1 MALLLQ
7 PIITSPRAFTGQSE
21 LGFRAI
27 GERVHLTQLAER
39 GFLYLGE
46 SDMDTSWL
54 QELKYEQ
61 LQKQLSKLEESEG
74 GYDQFTQSY
83 KTFGVQRQPDNS
95 LHFREWAPAA
105 EALFLTGDFNAWEKF
120 THPYTKQEFGKWEL
134 ILPPKHDNSPAVDHN
149 SKLKVVVHTEEDE
162 RLYRISPW
170 AKYVTRDEKSVIYDW
185 VHWDPPNPY
194 TQIHPRPKK
203 PKGLRIY
210 EAHVGIA
217 SPEGKVATYTNFTT
231 NVLPHIR
238 DSGYN
243 CIQMMAIMEHAY
255 YASFGYQITSFF
267 AASSR
272 YGTPEE
278 LKQMIDVAH
287 SMGIVVLLDVVH
299 SHASQNT
306 EDGLNRFDGSDSCFF
321 HSPPRG
327 EHKLWDSRLFNY
339 SSGVEDLIYL
349 SQGLRDHP
357 ARLLYRIIAGSLVL
371 FLKGRRKRQCNMQLH
386 TCQTVL

>member
-1 MALLLQ
+1 MVPPDCGRCGCVESSQLSMEETIKAMMTLCFSAHQKKHIMCIPALRRLQ
-7 PIITSPRAFTGQSE
+7 SLS
-21 LGFRAI
+21 L
-27 GERVHLTQLAER
+27 
-39 GFLYLGE
+39 
-46 SDMDTSWL
+46 
-54 QELKYEQ
+54 YEQ
-61 LQKQLSKLEESEG
+61 LQKQLSKLEETEG

-149 SKLKVVVHTEEDE
+149 SKLKVVVHTEEGE

-238 DSGYN
+238 DAGYN

-267 AASSR
+267 AASR
-272 YGTPEE
+272 T
-278 LKQMIDVAH
+278 I
-287 SMGIVVLLDVVH
+287 LLSVISLLNEPNTFSPANVD
-299 SHASQNT
+299 ASVMY
-306 EDGLNRFDGSDSCFF
+306 RKWRDSKGKD
-321 HSPPRG
+321 R
-327 EHKLWDSRLFNY
+327 EY
-339 SSGVEDLIYL
+339 IE
-349 SQGLRDHP
+349 
-357 ARLLYRIIAGSLVL
+357 IIREW
-371 FLKGRRKRQCNMQLH
+371 KE
-386 TCQTVL
+386 